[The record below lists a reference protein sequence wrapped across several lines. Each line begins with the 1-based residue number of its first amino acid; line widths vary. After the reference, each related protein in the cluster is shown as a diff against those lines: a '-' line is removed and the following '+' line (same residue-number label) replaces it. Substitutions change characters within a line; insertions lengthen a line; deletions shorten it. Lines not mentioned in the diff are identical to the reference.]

1 MSSAPRPT
9 KKEVVTA
16 FRTRE
21 ILAAARRV
29 MERHGLEAAT
39 MEEIAASAGVAK
51 GTLYLYFQG
60 REELIQ
66 ALMSQVGEN
75 LLTDLEVILKRSG
88 SPNEKLSH
96 VVVLLLDYLERER
109 VLFPVYARDLQRG
122 LQPEQKQGRWRTI
135 REMEEKFVALL
146 TRFFAEGIEAGLFV
160 PANPK
165 LLTFLV
171 RGLVRAVGYYQM
183 MEGEEDAVREALPV
197 LLTLLS
203 SGLSRHVDSPAE
215 VVAT

>member
-75 LLTDLEVILKRSG
+75 LLTDLEAILNRSG

-122 LQPEQKQGRWRTI
+122 PQPEPKQGRWRTI
-135 REMEEKFVALL
+135 REMEEQFVALL
-146 TRFFAEGIEAGLFV
+146 TRLFAEGIEAGLFV

-183 MEGEEDAVREALPV
+183 MEGEKDAVREALPL

-203 SGLSRHVDSPAE
+203 SGLSRQVDSPRE